1 MPIRDVVL
9 GEQVRAYSIEEA
21 ADLLA
26 ISAWT
31 VRKWV
36 AQKRIS
42 SCKLGSRRV
51 VPASEI
57 KRLLEESLV
66 ERDTLPA

>member
-1 MPIRDVVL
+1 MVTSND
-9 GEQVRAYSIEEA
+9 QVRAYSIEEA
-21 ADLLA
+21 AELLA

-31 VRKWV
+31 VRKWISV
-36 AQKRIS
+36 KKIS

-57 KRLLEESLV
+57 KRLLDESLI
-66 ERDTLPA
+66 EREVVPA